1 METVWGEVVGGE
13 MRQLKE
19 GVRTERSGN
28 YCTAE
33 NKQLLKQLLFRKY
46 MQILVISQLSI
57 RIFSYVSVNILK
69 MYTDE
74 TNFNCSL
81 SPRLIQYNTNIQVVF
96 HLSSSFVSNVN
107 ERL

>member
-1 METVWGEVVGGE
+1 METVWGEVVGRE

-46 MQILVISQLSI
+46 MQILVMSQLSI
-57 RIFSYVSVNILK
+57 SIFSDVSINILK
-69 MYTDE
+69 
-74 TNFNCSL
+74 N
-81 SPRLIQYNTNIQVVF
+81 VF
-96 HLSSSFVSNVN
+96 KWDKL
-107 ERL
+107 

>member
-1 METVWGEVVGGE
+1 METVWGEVVGRE

-46 MQILVISQLSI
+46 MQILVMSQLSI
-57 RIFSYVSVNILK
+57 SIFQMFLLIFLK
-69 MYTDE
+69 MYSNE
-74 TNFNCSL
+74 TNCNCSL
-81 SPRLIQYNTNIQVVF
+81 SPRLIQYNTKKNKLYFI
-96 HLSSSFVSNVN
+96 
-107 ERL
+107 